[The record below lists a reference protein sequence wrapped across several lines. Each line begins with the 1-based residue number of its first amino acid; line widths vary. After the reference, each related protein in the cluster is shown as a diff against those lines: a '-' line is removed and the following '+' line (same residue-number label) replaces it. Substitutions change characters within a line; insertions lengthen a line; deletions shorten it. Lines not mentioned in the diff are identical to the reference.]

1 MGPLDSRKL
10 AGQRGR
16 ALKPGFYASVAT
28 RVILGGSLLAMYAP
42 IAMVFVYSFNASKK
56 IGTVWRGF
64 SLEPY
69 SAVFQQ
75 EELVRGLIASL
86 VIGFWTSCLAV
97 TFGTFAALGLAK
109 ARGGL
114 RAGGPTLLGLPLV
127 TPDIVI
133 GIALASFFSM
143 LRFERGWFTVVLA
156 HGVFGISYAY
166 VVMASA
172 VKDLDENLYAAA
184 LDCGA
189 TPFQA
194 LWKVTLPLLMPAVGV
209 AWLMVFALSFDDF
222 VITFLTKGAGA
233 DTLPIEIYGQMRFGV
248 RPHTNALFVLLFLAT
263 LTMAIVA
270 ARLARRIH
278 F

>member
-1 MGPLDSRKL
+1 LKTGFIT
-10 AGQRGR
+10 AAVGR
-16 ALKPGFYASVAT
+16 AF
-28 RVILGGSLLAMYAP
+28 LGGCLLAMYAP
-42 IAMVFVYSFNASKK
+42 IAMVFVYSFNSSRK

-69 SAVFQQ
+69 ANVFQQ
-75 EELVRGLIASL
+75 EDLLRGLTASL

-97 TFGTFAALGLAK
+97 TLGTLAAIGLAK
-109 ARGGL
+109 ARGSL
-114 RAGGPTLLGLPLV
+114 RTGGPTLLALPLV

-133 GIALASFFSM
+133 GIALASFFSL
-143 LRFERGWFTVVLA
+143 LRFERGWVTVVLA

-166 VVMASA
+166 VVLASA

-189 TPFQA
+189 TPLQA
-194 LWKVTLPLLMPAVGV
+194 LRKVTLPLLMPAMGV

-248 RPHTNALFVLLFLAT
+248 RPQTNALFVLLFLAT
-263 LTMAIVA
+263 LTMALVA

-278 F
+278 I